1 MHTHTPACTHVH
13 AWHVGGGPGVAAQ
26 LPQPQVPQPLPA
38 AVRALMKLPGE
49 LGQARSLSRM
59 LSLSWGV
66 PVVQS
71 PVSPQPS
78 VPCHH
83 SHSHLDV
90 SECSWQTCGLPP
102 AGSVVFFGGGKGN
115 LRVSSAAAASQR
127 DKDLGLLRRG
137 VLLASL
143 LCKRKSCCWG
153 FVITCLLPVLTKPCR
168 EKGIWGGLKYLIL
181 AGY

>member
-1 MHTHTPACTHVH
+1 MRP
-13 AWHVGGGPGVAAQ
+13 
-26 LPQPQVPQPLPA
+26 
-38 AVRALMKLPGE
+38 PGE
-49 LGQARSLSRM
+49 LGQARSLSGV

-66 PVVQS
+66 PAVQS
-71 PVSPQPS
+71 PVSSQPL

-83 SHSHLDV
+83 PRAPLGA

-102 AGSVVFFGGGKGN
+102 AGPVGFFGKRQSKGE
-115 LRVSSAAAASQR
+115 LGSSCLPEGQR
-127 DKDLGLLRRG
+127 FGVVEGG